1 MALTTTT
8 LELPPLSNSPFPNWF
23 LFFQGGRKKKKTH
36 VKVDPNAKTDV
47 PKSFVLSSGAVNK
60 GVRLLVRDFRQ
71 VMEPNTA
78 SRLKVG
84 PPSRHYVQL

>member
-1 MALTTTT
+1 M
-8 LELPPLSNSPFPNWF
+8 
-23 LFFQGGRKKKKTH
+23 
-36 VKVDPNAKTDV
+36 DPNAKTDV

-78 SRLKVG
+78 SRLKVR
-84 PPSRHYVQL
+84 PPSLRYVQL